1 MDYRE
6 KLQKFS
12 IRKYTVGAFSTV
24 IATLIFLGSPQAHAS
39 EQLQKDGQV
48 IQAKAKAQ
56 EQTLNETSNN
66 QVQPNTEPKSS
77 LVSESRNENNK
88 TLNQVQTVDTLK
100 NNLTSFS
107 SQNENKDTS
116 HTTTDF

>member
-1 MDYRE
+1 M
-6 KLQKFS
+6 
-12 IRKYTVGAFSTV
+12 
-24 IATLIFLGSPQAHAS
+24 
-39 EQLQKDGQV
+39 

-77 LVSESRNENNK
+77 LVSESQNENNK

-100 NNLTSFS
+100 MI
-107 SQNENKDTS
+107 
-116 HTTTDF
+116 